1 MLLKSEINFLKLR
14 HNYKTMEYSTTAK
27 LLHRDT
33 NDSSPPSY
41 RERGHDGI
49 SDSIRCDTETLQ
61 DLATLT
67 CGRECVIAQSVIDR
81 LLGRMV
87 ELENEKSELIAA
99 NRLWASQYQS
109 IQEKHSKEI
118 RKMEEKVRRKNNLV
132 TSTRG
137 DSPTTLQEA
146 RDHMELLK
154 HQALV
159 YKEDFEEERKSRVRA
174 HAQMEVLRSELKRE
188 RRSRGRTIQN
198 RTSGTVSS

>member
-1 MLLKSEINFLKLR
+1 
-14 HNYKTMEYSTTAK
+14 
-27 LLHRDT
+27 
-33 NDSSPPSY
+33 
-41 RERGHDGI
+41 
-49 SDSIRCDTETLQ
+49 
-61 DLATLT
+61 
-67 CGRECVIAQSVIDR
+67 
-81 LLGRMV
+81 MV

-109 IQEKHSKEI
+109 MQEKHSKEI
-118 RKMEEKVRRKNNLV
+118 RKMEEKIRRKNNLV

-154 HQALV
+154 HQAMV

-188 RRSRGRTIQN
+188 RKSRGRTIQN